1 MPRRTVPARF
11 PAFAARV
18 VERMRHV
25 GLARTAASLSYTTL
39 LGIVPLATVAFTT
52 VARFPVFQ
60 GWLAAL
66 EGFLLQYMLPDS
78 AAAVV
83 HTYLREFVDK
93 AAGLTGISIAFLFV
107 TAVMLIADVERE
119 INLIW
124 GIRRKRP
131 LARRLVVYALGITV
145 GQVLVGASIWATTS
159 ILTESL
165 AAMPLQKRFT
175 DLVFELVPIAFSTLA
190 LALMYRTVPAR
201 AVPWRHAFAGGV
213 VAAIAFEAAK
223 QGFAFYVTRTPTYH
237 VVYGTLATL
246 PLFLIWIY
254 LCWLIVLAGAAIT
267 ATLTLPPE
275 DHGPHRQAA
284 AS

>member
-1 MPRRTVPARF
+1 MPWRSLPARF
-11 PAFAARV
+11 VAFVVRV

-25 GLARTAASLSYTTL
+25 GLSRTAASLSYTTL

-60 GWLAAL
+60 QWLDAL
-66 EGFLLQYMLPDS
+66 EGFLLQYMFPDS

-107 TAVMLIADVERE
+107 TAAMLIADVERE

-124 GIRRKRP
+124 GIRRARP
-131 LARRLVVYALGITV
+131 LARRLVVYALGATV

-165 AAMPLQKRFT
+165 AAMPLQERFT
-175 DLVFELVPIAFSTLA
+175 DLLFELVPIAFSTLA
-190 LALMYRTVPAR
+190 LALMYRIVPAR
-201 AVPWRHAFAGGV
+201 PVPWRHAFTGGV
-213 VAAIAFEAAK
+213 VAALAFEAAK
-223 QGFAFYVTRTPTYH
+223 HGFAFYLTRTPTYH
-237 VVYGTLATL
+237 LVYGALAAL
-246 PLFLIWIY
+246 PVFLIWVY

-267 ATLTLPPE
+267 ATLTLP
-275 DHGPHRQAA
+275 
-284 AS
+284 ASAIGRRDADVLS